1 MEHRFNHRRP
11 VTHQVALHYRN
22 QCVSPCQVRDI
33 GRGGVFVDVPGDTDI
48 PLGALVSLTWQV
60 AHDGQRHVEGLVVHQ
75 TPQGFGLMFR
85 DEHAANLQID
95 DQVTSQ
101 TVASDSGSILQP

>member
-33 GRGGVFVDVPGDTDI
+33 GRGGVFVEVPGDTDI

-60 AHDGQRHVEGLVVHQ
+60 AHDGQRHVEGLVVHR
-75 TPQGFGLMFR
+75 PRRVL
-85 DEHAANLQID
+85 D
-95 DQVTSQ
+95 
-101 TVASDSGSILQP
+101 